1 MTIINA
7 MVRPEVAYIGA
18 DTIGTSSSDG
28 SLIRI
33 GKLYPLPHLNAIVAG
48 FGASLD
54 VAQIAA
60 ASSIEGL
67 SFDRLVAAMPDT
79 MRKMMEVTA
88 GEMRRRGLDPNAP
101 TFGNS
106 VLRILLVGPK
116 DGKMIGRYW
125 QHTRGSHAF
134 EEGDID
140 ELLGPWESAWGEP
153 PTLRAPEDLVDAAKI
168 QTPRLRA
175 LCPQAGFGGEF
186 IMAELRSDS
195 MRIWKACDLP

>member
-7 MVRPEVAYIGA
+7 LVRPEVAYIGA
-18 DTIGTSSSDG
+18 DTLGTSSSDG
-28 SLIRI
+28 KVSRI

-79 MRKMMEVTA
+79 MRKMMEITA
-88 GEMRRRGLDPNAP
+88 AEMRRRGLDPNAP
-101 TFGNS
+101 TFGNG
-106 VLRILLVGPK
+106 VLRIILVGPK

-125 QHTRGSHAF
+125 EHTRGSYGF
-134 EEGDID
+134 EEGEFD
-140 ELLGPWESAWGEP
+140 ELLGGWEAAWGDRP
-153 PTLRAPEDLVDAAKI
+153 RLRAPEDLVAAVKI
-168 QTPRLRA
+168 QAPRFRA
-175 LCPQAGFGGEF
+175 LHHRLGFGGEF

-195 MRIWKACDLP
+195 T